1 MTTQGSSVT
10 PSRLSSFGRMVR
22 HVSFCALDP
31 ASMGRSYKYRER
43 FNNAVF
49 ISPKREFLFTKCEKC
64 ANVTMRRSLQ
74 NLVAER
80 PLPPSFDD
88 TDRWF
93 APLLQPSDLGLWR
106 IDQINDIPFK
116 FAVVRN
122 PYSRLLSFYLNVRRE
137 SYSKALRGSTDM
149 DFETFVDLVT
159 SQTVEEMDPHWRV
172 QYHNI
177 FCDVIRYDHFARFEN
192 LEAELQTIMARYA
205 PQTSEIRSVH
215 KNQSNAGT
223 KIATYYTA
231 AIGKKVRE
239 KYAIDFEFFG
249 YPLELPG

>member
-1 MTTQGSSVT
+1 MTSQSSTVL
-10 PSRLSSFGRMVR
+10 PSKLNSYGRMVR
-22 HVSFCALDP
+22 HVTFATLDP
-31 ASMGRSYKYRER
+31 AGLGRSYKYRER

-49 ISPKREFLFTKCEKC
+49 ISPNREFLFTKCEKC

-80 PLPPSFDD
+80 PLPASFDD

-106 IDQINDIPFK
+106 VDQINEIPFK

-122 PYSRLLSFYLNVRRE
+122 PYSRLLSFYLNVRKE
-137 SYSKALRGSTDM
+137 SYSKALGRKPDM
-149 DFETFVDLVT
+149 DFASFVNHVT
-159 SQTVEEMDPHWRV
+159 SQTTEEMNPHWRV

-177 FCDVIRYDHFARFEN
+177 FCDVIRYDRFLRFEN
-192 LEAELQTIMARYA
+192 LEEELQGIMARYA
-205 PQTSEIRSVH
+205 PQRSEIRSAH

-223 KIATYYTA
+223 KIAAFYTPE
-231 AIGKKVRE
+231 ISQQVRD

-249 YPLELPG
+249 YPVELPS